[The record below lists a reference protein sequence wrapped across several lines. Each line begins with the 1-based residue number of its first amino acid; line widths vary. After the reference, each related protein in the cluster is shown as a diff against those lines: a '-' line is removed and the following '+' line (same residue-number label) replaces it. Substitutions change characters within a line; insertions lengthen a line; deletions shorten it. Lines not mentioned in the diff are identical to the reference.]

1 MEQYTTNEVVVP
13 KKKSLMYLVWSLD
26 PIPDLQE
33 TQRTEHMLKTSTGK
47 QSVRPILWEILQE
60 Q

>member
-47 QSVRPILWEILQE
+47 QSVRPILW
-60 Q
+60 